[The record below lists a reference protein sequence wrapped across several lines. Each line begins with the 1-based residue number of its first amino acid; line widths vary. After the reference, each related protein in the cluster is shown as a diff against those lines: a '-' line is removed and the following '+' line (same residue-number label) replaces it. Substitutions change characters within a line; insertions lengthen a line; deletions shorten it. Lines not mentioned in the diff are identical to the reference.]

1 MLAQFEKELTKRKIK
16 HCNNNPTKRTRWYW
30 CSIKKPKIEHQRTW
44 DLLTLKLSFS
54 RKELYPPV
62 EDIDFFPGFP
72 VKFTVTLLEY
82 FFWNIFPPGNP
93 CFFLNFWFTSL
104 EFQRLLLYPP
114 GIFHWYPRQGVA
126 ILFWKSPL
134 SLIIF
139 LKFLSKKVHNSYL

>member
-1 MLAQFEKELTKRKIK
+1 MLEQFEKELTKRKIK

-72 VKFTVTLLEY
+72 VKFFFALTPLE
-82 FFWNIFPPGNP
+82 IHI
-93 CFFLNFWFTSL
+93 FFLNFWFTSL
-104 EFQRLLLYPP
+104 KFQRLLLYPP
-114 GIFHWYPRQGVA
+114 GIFHWYPRQGVT

-139 LKFLSKKVHNSYL
+139 LKFFSKKVHNSYL

>member
-1 MLAQFEKELTKRKIK
+1 MLAQFEKELTERKIK
-16 HCNNNPTKRTRWYW
+16 HCNNNLTKRTRWYW

-82 FFWNIFPPGNP
+82 FFFLHWPP
-93 CFFLNFWFTSL
+93 
-104 EFQRLLLYPP
+104 
-114 GIFHWYPRQGVA
+114 
-126 ILFWKSPL
+126 WKSMFFSQFLVYPWNSNDFYSTPWNFPL
-134 SLIIF
+134 ISSTGGYNFILEKPIVIDYLF
-139 LKFLSKKVHNSYL
+139 KVFIKKGP